1 MGRKTDA
8 LLVWEQGYEHAQH
21 QSADLKLLLELE
33 ELLTTTK
40 QGNSAL
46 YETNGSP
53 VSQSESDSPSDGNL
67 TEICENQDRLSVQD
81 ELCDNTSDKSLI
93 LLKSADNFDLR
104 NELNSE
110 DRESNK
116 SDGQVNG
123 SPDVIDK
130 LSYNSES
137 CNNLSDTSESR
148 DKDKVVASLVVTHLM
163 LLKFLESQVVCLIF
177 PMKKL
182 VKQGKICCSD
192 FKD

>member
-1 MGRKTDA
+1 M
-8 LLVWEQGYEHAQH
+8 
-21 QSADLKLLLELE
+21 S
-33 ELLTTTK
+33 
-40 QGNSAL
+40 N
-46 YETNGSP
+46 
-53 VSQSESDSPSDGNL
+53 GNL
-67 TEICENQDRLSVQD
+67 TEICKNQDSLSPQD

-123 SPDVIDK
+123 STDVIDK

>member
-1 MGRKTDA
+1 M
-8 LLVWEQGYEHAQH
+8 
-21 QSADLKLLLELE
+21 S
-33 ELLTTTK
+33 
-40 QGNSAL
+40 N
-46 YETNGSP
+46 
-53 VSQSESDSPSDGNL
+53 GNL
-67 TEICENQDRLSVQD
+67 TEICKNQDSLSPQD

-123 SPDVIDK
+123 STDVIDK

-177 PMKKL
+177 YQHFTGQYFPYSNLLNSYSRIEKYATT
-182 VKQGKICCSD
+182 
-192 FKD
+192 